1 MTAPSAPEGAASGRA
16 EASPPRGLI
25 ARMAEAYRAGPR
37 ASAAREL
44 ASDAPESRILA
55 YGVGACM
62 VQGLVTAAGDPEK
75 FRGEDAAGQVAGAIV
90 ASVFFA
96 PLFLYGVA
104 ALLRIV
110 LRAVGG
116 TGGWKATRHVV
127 FWASFAATPVYLLA
141 AVVEAWRGAAGLSA
155 IPPGAAGLAAGAVA
169 LWFWCGGLAEA
180 HGFRRAWPGFA
191 LAVAVGAL
199 LSLGGAV

>member
-1 MTAPSAPEGAASGRA
+1 MTAPSAPG
-16 EASPPRGLI
+16 ASPKGVSRQGASPIRRAPRGLI
-25 ARMAEAYRAGPR
+25 ARMAETYRAGPR

-110 LRAVGG
+110 LRVVGG

-155 IPPGAAGLAAGAVA
+155 IPPGAASLAAWSAV
-169 LWFWCGGLAEA
+169 
-180 HGFRRAWPGFA
+180 RRVRRPSFCSTK
-191 LAVAVGAL
+191 LD
-199 LSLGGAV
+199 